1 MSNGSFVTN
10 LIKGR
15 ITETIFHQMFQEA
28 TTFTIIPLGYENII
42 PELAQYQHK
51 VKNPT
56 TLNNLR
62 NVPDFLLISKDKD
75 EVHLVEVKYR
85 KSFTGEQITKEAD
98 EINQKWD
105 NVYLFVATNDTF
117 YFDKC
122 ANIVKKSGRINT
134 LDSLIIQE
142 GIQKKYLSCLNEF
155 LR

>member
-1 MSNGSFVTN
+1 
-10 LIKGR
+10 
-15 ITETIFHQMFQEA
+15 MFQEA

>member
-75 EVHLVEVKYR
+75 EVHLVEVSTEKVLPENR
-85 KSFTGEQITKEAD
+85 
-98 EINQKWD
+98 
-105 NVYLFVATNDTF
+105 LP
-117 YFDKC
+117 
-122 ANIVKKSGRINT
+122 KK
-134 LDSLIIQE
+134 LM
-142 GIQKKYLSCLNEF
+142 K
-155 LR
+155 